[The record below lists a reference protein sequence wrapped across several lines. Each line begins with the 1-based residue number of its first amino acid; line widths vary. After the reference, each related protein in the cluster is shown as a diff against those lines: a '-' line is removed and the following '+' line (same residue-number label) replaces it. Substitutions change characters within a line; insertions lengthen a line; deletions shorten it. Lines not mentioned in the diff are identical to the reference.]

1 MMKITEQWITQAAA
15 SLLQVGIVVRQ
26 EEEGRPAYLF
36 PKPFKGY
43 ISSFA
48 ATVVQ
53 SGLLPTL
60 DIYEKEDSAA
70 EASRH
75 LLPQAIAELLC
86 RMGAVERR
94 EGCRLSD
101 YWEQAAQAD
110 KEKKFREHVEKALVA
125 LKLAIRMYKAVKP
138 EKCPSGTAGCSHAEQ
153 VQERVPKVEY
163 LQQVPRAWN
172 GPANLHAN
180 VGWLYYREYYR
191 NYAVHRRTV
200 MKYPVRRG
208 GRDIE
213 EKINKHEYLLK
224 YRKNPYL
231 LSSRLDKMVKANRKL
246 SENLTEAGFASL
258 TFRTLYPGLII
269 GLGLSHG
276 TPAKGDLKCGFQFDY
291 ATGLPIIPGSSV
303 KGVLRSV
310 FPDPDSKEEDEK
322 NRQKAEYIARLLGK
336 QGIGLRAE
344 SRFRTVQQL
353 AKQIFEYDDTHR
365 VGTDVFMDAIL
376 TGPSEGEFLAEDYL
390 TPHGDGYKDP
400 VPIQFLKVL
409 PNIEFTFFFKL
420 TVFKIGEKEVDKLDL
435 FRSILEDVGIGA
447 KTNVGYGHLKA
458 IK

>member
-1 MMKITEQWITQAAA
+1 MMKMTEQWITQAAA
-15 SLLQVGIVVRQ
+15 SLLRVGIVKKQ
-26 EEEGRPAYLF
+26 EEKGRPAYLY

-94 EGCRLSD
+94 DGYLLSD
-101 YWEQAAQAD
+101 YWEQAAQD
-110 KEKKFREHVEKALVA
+110 HQEKEFQKKVEQALVA

-138 EKCPSGTAGCSHAEQ
+138 EDCPSGTAGCSRAGQ
-153 VQERVPKVEY
+153 TQARVPEVEHM
-163 LQQVPRAWN
+163 QQAPRAWD
-172 GPANLHAN
+172 GLANLHAN

-191 NYAVHRRTV
+191 NYVVNRRTV
-200 MKYPVRRG
+200 VKYPVRRG

-213 EKINKHEYLLK
+213 EAIGKHEYLLK
-224 YRKNPYL
+224 YHKNPFL
-231 LSSRLDKMVKANRKL
+231 FSSKLDGMVRVNQQLSGDLTKAGL
-246 SENLTEAGFASL
+246 AHL

-276 TPAKGDLKCGFQFDY
+276 TPADGDLKCGFQFDY

-310 FPDPDSKEEDEK
+310 FPDPDGQADERNK
-322 NRQKAEYIARLLGK
+322 QKARYIARLLGIELK
-336 QGIGLRAE
+336 EEHLLPA
-344 SRFRTVQQL
+344 VQQL
-353 AKQIFEYDDTHR
+353 AKQIFVHDDAKR
-365 VGTDVFMDAIL
+365 LGTDVFMDAIL
-376 TGPSEGEFLAEDYL
+376 TGPSRGEFLADDYL
-390 TPHGDGYKDP
+390 TPHDGYKDP

-409 PNIEFTFFFKL
+409 PGIEFTFFFKL
-420 TVFKIGEKEVDKLDL
+420 TAFKIGEKEVDKLDL
-435 FRSILEDVGIGA
+435 FRRILEDVGIGA

-458 IK
+458 VE

>member
-1 MMKITEQWITQAAA
+1 MKMTEQWITQAAA
-15 SLLQVGIVVRQ
+15 SLLQVGIVVKKK
-26 EEEGRPAYLF
+26 EEGHPVAYFF

-86 RMGAVERR
+86 RMGAIKRNK
-94 EGCRLSD
+94 GHRLSD
-101 YWEQAAQAD
+101 YWEQAVQAQ
-110 KEKKFREHVEKALVA
+110 EFQKKVEQALVA

-138 EKCPSGTAGCSHAEQ
+138 EECPSGTAGCGRVGQAQVRVSKEEQ
-153 VQERVPKVEY
+153 IEAPT
-163 LQQVPRAWN
+163 AWN

-191 NYAVHRRTV
+191 DYEVNRRTV
-200 MKYPVRRG
+200 MKYTVRRG
-208 GRDIE
+208 GLDIE
-213 EKINKHEYLLK
+213 ETINKHEYLLK
-224 YRKNPYL
+224 YRRNPFL
-231 LSSRLDKMVKANRKL
+231 LSSKLDGMLRDNQQL
-246 SENLTEAGFASL
+246 SGTLAEAGFASL

-276 TPAKGDLKCGFQFDY
+276 TPVDGDLKCGFQFDY

-310 FPDPDSKEEDEK
+310 FPAPDAKVQNER
-322 NRQKAEYIARLLGK
+322 NMQKARYIARQLK
-336 QGIGLRAE
+336 EQGIELKKE
-344 SRFRTVQQL
+344 HLFPTVQQL
-353 AKQIFEYDDTHR
+353 AKQIFEHDEAKKF
-365 VGTDVFMDAIL
+365 GMDVFMDAIL
-376 TGPSEGEFLAEDYL
+376 TGPSTGEFLADDYL
-390 TPHGDGYKDP
+390 TPHDEYKDP

-409 PNIEFTFFFKL
+409 PGIEFTFFFKL
-420 TVFKIGEKEVDKLDL
+420 TAFKIDGKEVDKLDL
-435 FRSILEDVGIGA
+435 FLRILEDVGIGA

>member
-1 MMKITEQWITQAAA
+1 MKMTEQWITQAAA
-15 SLLQVGIVVRQ
+15 ALQQVGIVVKK
-26 EEEGRPAYLF
+26 EEKDRPVAYFF

-86 RMGAVERR
+86 RMRVVERN
-94 EGCRLSD
+94 EGQQLSE
-101 YWEQAAQAD
+101 YWEQAAQGHQE
-110 KEKKFREHVEKALVA
+110 KEFQKKVEQALVA

-138 EKCPSGTAGCSHAEQ
+138 EDCPPGTAGCSHAGQTQ
-153 VQERVPKVEY
+153 VREPEEERM
-163 LQQVPRAWN
+163 QQAPRAWN
-172 GPANLHAN
+172 GPANCHAN

-191 NYAVHRRTV
+191 DYAVNRGKV
-200 MKYPVRRG
+200 VKYPGRRG

-213 EKINKHEYLLK
+213 ETMNKHEYLLK
-224 YRKNPYL
+224 YRRNPFL
-231 LSSRLDKMVKANRKL
+231 LSSKLDRML
-246 SENLTEAGFASL
+246 SDNQQLSKDLTKAGFTSL

-276 TPAKGDLKCGFQFDY
+276 TPAEGDLKCGFQFDY

-310 FPDPDSKEEDEK
+310 FPDPDIKEQNER
-322 NRQKAEYIARLLGK
+322 NMQKARYIARLLREQK
-336 QGIGLRAE
+336 IKLDERNMFSAV
-344 SRFRTVQQL
+344 RQL
-353 AKQIFEYDDTHR
+353 AKQIFEHDEAKR
-365 VGTDVFMDAIL
+365 FGMDVFMDAIL
-376 TGPSEGEFLAEDYL
+376 TGPSTGEFLADDYL
-390 TPHGDGYKDP
+390 TPHDKYKDP

-409 PNIEFTFFFKL
+409 PDIEFTFFFKL
-420 TVFKIGEKEVDKLDL
+420 TAFKIGEKEVDKLDL

-447 KTNVGYGHLKA
+447 KTNVGYGHLELK
-458 IK
+458 K

>member
-1 MMKITEQWITQAAA
+1 MMKMTEQWITQAAA
-15 SLLQVGIVVRQ
+15 SLLRVGIVKKQ
-26 EEEGRPAYLF
+26 EEKGRPAYLY

-86 RMGAVERR
+86 RMGTVERKD
-94 EGCRLSD
+94 GYQLSD
-101 YWEQAAQAD
+101 YWEQAAQD
-110 KEKKFREHVEKALVA
+110 HQEKEFQKKVEQALVA

-138 EKCPSGTAGCSHAEQ
+138 EDCPSGTAGCSRAGQ
-153 VQERVPKVEY
+153 TQARVPEVEHM
-163 LQQVPRAWN
+163 QQAPRAWD
-172 GPANLHAN
+172 GLANLHAN

-191 NYAVHRRTV
+191 NYVINRRTV
-200 MKYPVRRG
+200 VKYPVRRG

-213 EKINKHEYLLK
+213 EAIGKHEYLLK
-224 YRKNPYL
+224 YHKNPFL
-231 LSSRLDKMVKANRKL
+231 FSSKLDGMVRVNQQLSGDLTKAGL
-246 SENLTEAGFASL
+246 AHL

-276 TPAKGDLKCGFQFDY
+276 TPADGDLKCGFQFDY

-310 FPDPDSKEEDEK
+310 FPDPDAKVLNERDKQKARYIAHLLGIELKEEH
-322 NRQKAEYIARLLGK
+322 LLP
-336 QGIGLRAE
+336 A
-344 SRFRTVQQL
+344 VQQL
-353 AKQIFEYDDTHR
+353 AKQIFVHDDAKR
-365 VGTDVFMDAIL
+365 LGTDVFMDAIL
-376 TGPSEGEFLAEDYL
+376 TGPSRGEFLADDYL
-390 TPHGDGYKDP
+390 TPHDGYKDP

-409 PNIEFTFFFKL
+409 PGIEFTFFFKL
-420 TVFKIGEKEVDKLDL
+420 TAFKIGEKEVDKLDL
-435 FRSILEDVGIGA
+435 FRHILEDVGIGA

-458 IK
+458 VE

>member
-1 MMKITEQWITQAAA
+1 MMKMTEQWITQAAA
-15 SLLQVGIVVRQ
+15 ALQQVGIVVKK
-26 EEEGRPAYLF
+26 EGEGRPVAYLF

-86 RMGAVERR
+86 RMAVVERR
-94 EGCRLSD
+94 EGFRLSD
-101 YWEQAAQAD
+101 YWEQAVQAQ
-110 KEKKFREHVEKALVA
+110 EFQKKVEQALVA

-138 EKCPSGTAGCSHAEQ
+138 EECPSGTAGCGRVGQAQVRVSKEEQ
-153 VQERVPKVEY
+153 IEAPT
-163 LQQVPRAWN
+163 AWN

-191 NYAVHRRTV
+191 DYAVNRGKV
-200 MKYPVRRG
+200 VKYPGRRG

-213 EKINKHEYLLK
+213 ETMNKHEYLLK
-224 YRKNPYL
+224 YRRNPFL
-231 LSSRLDKMVKANRKL
+231 LSSKLDGMLKANRQL
-246 SENLTEAGFASL
+246 SGDLTKAGFASL
-258 TFRTLYPGLII
+258 AFRTLYPGMII

-276 TPAKGDLKCGFQFDY
+276 TPVDGDLKCGFQFDY

-310 FPDPDSKEEDEK
+310 FPDPDIKDPNER
-322 NRQKAEYIARLLGK
+322 NMQKARYIARLLREQK
-336 QGIGLRAE
+336 IELNERNM
-344 SRFRTVQQL
+344 FPTVQQL
-353 AKQIFEYDDTHR
+353 AKQIFEHDEAKRY
-365 VGTDVFMDAIL
+365 GMDVFMDAIL
-376 TGPSEGEFLAEDYL
+376 TGPSTGEFLADDYL
-390 TPHGDGYKDP
+390 TPHDKYKDP

-409 PNIEFTFFFKL
+409 PGIEFTFFFKL
-420 TVFKIGEKEVDKLDL
+420 TAFKIGEKEVDKLDL
-435 FRSILEDVGIGA
+435 FRRILEDVGIGA
-447 KTNVGYGHLKA
+447 KTNVGYGHLELK
-458 IK
+458 K

>member
-1 MMKITEQWITQAAA
+1 MKMTEQWITQAAA
-15 SLLQVGIVVRQ
+15 ALQQVGIVVKK
-26 EEEGRPAYLF
+26 EEKDRPVAYFF

-86 RMGAVERR
+86 RMRVVGRN
-94 EGCRLSD
+94 EGQRLSE
-101 YWEQAAQAD
+101 YWEQAAQD
-110 KEKKFREHVEKALVA
+110 QKKEFQKKVEQALVA

-138 EKCPSGTAGCSHAEQ
+138 EDCPPGTAGCSHAGQTQ
-153 VQERVPKVEY
+153 VREPEEEHM
-163 LQQVPRAWN
+163 QQAPRAWN
-172 GPANLHAN
+172 GPANCHAN

-191 NYAVHRRTV
+191 DYAVNRGKV
-200 MKYPVRRG
+200 VKYPGRRG

-213 EKINKHEYLLK
+213 ETMNKHEYLLK
-224 YRKNPYL
+224 YRRNPFL
-231 LSSRLDKMVKANRKL
+231 LSSKLDGMLDANRQL
-246 SENLTEAGFASL
+246 SGDLTKAGFASL
-258 TFRTLYPGLII
+258 AFRTLYPGMII

-276 TPAKGDLKCGFQFDY
+276 TPVDGDLKCGFQFDY

-310 FPDPDSKEEDEK
+310 FPDPDIKEQNER
-322 NRQKAEYIARLLGK
+322 NMQKARYIARLLREQK
-336 QGIGLRAE
+336 IKLDERNMFSAV
-344 SRFRTVQQL
+344 RQL
-353 AKQIFEYDDTHR
+353 AKQIFEHDEAKR
-365 VGTDVFMDAIL
+365 FGMDVFMDAIL
-376 TGPSEGEFLAEDYL
+376 TGPSTGEFLADDYL
-390 TPHGDGYKDP
+390 TPHDKYKDP

-409 PNIEFTFFFKL
+409 PDIEFTFFFKL
-420 TVFKIGEKEVDKLDL
+420 TAFKIGEKEVDKLDL
-435 FRSILEDVGIGA
+435 FRSILEDVGVGA
-447 KTNVGYGHLKA
+447 KTNVGYGHLELK
-458 IK
+458 K

>member
-1 MMKITEQWITQAAA
+1 MMKMTEQWITQAAA
-15 SLLQVGIVVRQ
+15 ALQQVGIVVKK
-26 EEEGRPAYLF
+26 EEKDRPVAYFF

-75 LLPQAIAELLC
+75 LLPLAIAELLC
-86 RMGAVERR
+86 RMRVVGRN
-94 EGCRLSD
+94 EGQRLSE
-101 YWEQAAQAD
+101 YWEQAAQD
-110 KEKKFREHVEKALVA
+110 QKKEFQKKVEQALVA

-138 EKCPSGTAGCSHAEQ
+138 EDCPPGTAGCSHAGQTQ
-153 VQERVPKVEY
+153 VREPEEERM
-163 LQQVPRAWN
+163 QQAPRAWN
-172 GPANLHAN
+172 GPANCHAN

-191 NYAVHRRTV
+191 DYEVNRRTV
-200 MKYPVRRG
+200 MKYTVRRG
-208 GRDIE
+208 GLDIE
-213 EKINKHEYLLK
+213 ETINKHEYLLK
-224 YRKNPYL
+224 YHRNPFL
-231 LSSRLDKMVKANRKL
+231 FSSKLDEMLRDNQQLSGILA
-246 SENLTEAGFASL
+246 EAGLASL
-258 TFRTLYPGLII
+258 TFRTLYPGMII

-276 TPAKGDLKCGFQFDY
+276 TPVDGDLKCGFQFDY

-310 FPDPDSKEEDEK
+310 FPDPDGQADER
-322 NRQKAEYIARLLGK
+322 NMQKAQYIASLLRD
-336 QGIGLRAE
+336 QQIELTE
-344 SRFRTVQQL
+344 EELFCTVQKL
-353 AKQIFEYDDTHR
+353 AKQIFEHNDR
-365 VGTDVFMDAIL
+365 SQQGTDIFMDALL
-376 TGPSEGEFLAEDYL
+376 TGPESGKFMADDYL
-390 TPHGDGYKDP
+390 TPHGDEYKDP

-420 TVFKIGEKEVDKLDL
+420 TAFKIGEKEVDKLDL

-447 KTNVGYGHLKA
+447 KTNVGYGHLELK
-458 IK
+458 K